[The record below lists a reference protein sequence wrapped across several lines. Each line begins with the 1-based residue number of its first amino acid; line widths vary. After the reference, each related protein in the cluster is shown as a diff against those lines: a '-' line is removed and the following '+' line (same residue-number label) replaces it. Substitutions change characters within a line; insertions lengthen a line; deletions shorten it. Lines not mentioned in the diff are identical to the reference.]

1 MSSKKPYNVPNRSKN
16 NKKKQSKKSLE
27 ATTRIRVDDIRLNDS
42 ESLDTSF
49 LEGRI
54 EKQAQKDKKKVSE
67 RILNDNKKKLVA
79 ITVLKN
85 IFVCILLFTLLA
97 FLIFFITDNI
107 KDFKF
112 SNFFNNQ
119 KVEEKKTISNEKVII
134 DDNYLFVGDYVF
146 DKMNFSDLDLDYHYL
161 KSTDKKMTSKMLKND
176 LKNRIYVF
184 NPSNVIIQIGTE
196 DINDDI
202 DIDSFIENYMSIIDG
217 IKDNRPYSKICLV
230 SLIPINK
237 DNDKYDDDIF
247 SESVNNDNISK
258 FNSKIKSLSSE
269 TDVYYIDAFSLLS
282 DDNKLSDD
290 YSDDGIYLNKKG
302 NELLINKINDYLE
315 EN

>member
-85 IFVCILLFTLLA
+85 IFVCILLFTFLA

-119 KVEEKKTISNEKVII
+119 KVEENLGGIGAVIGHEISHAFDNNGAHFDAYGNLANWWSENIANFYFTVVGPSISWFPLSVTEIYFVVIGIIIIISIVKLIRLFIKKDIAGGLGKVLKIANIVIATVLTYTISCEFAYNRSPVDLPFYNEKI
-134 DDNYLFVGDYVF
+134 DNSEFKDIYNYFAKDLNYCMSRIEFGSDGDV
-146 DKMNFSDLDLDYHYL
+146 H
-161 KSTDKKMTSKMLKND
+161 
-176 LKNRIYVF
+176 
-184 NPSNVIIQIGTE
+184 
-196 DINDDI
+196 
-202 DIDSFIENYMSIIDG
+202 
-217 IKDNRPYSKICLV
+217 
-230 SLIPINK
+230 
-237 DNDKYDDDIF
+237 
-247 SESVNNDNISK
+247 VNN
-258 FNSKIKSLSSE
+258 LR
-269 TDVYYIDAFSLLS
+269 LL
-282 DDNKLSDD
+282 
-290 YSDDGIYLNKKG
+290 
-302 NELLINKINDYLE
+302 
-315 EN
+315 